1 MLFLPKTPSA
11 PSSSSTAHVS
21 MMKSSYL
28 GQREHLSVER
38 GPAQEEASKRRQKS
52 RKNSSHR
59 PISLTQIPEILND
72 SAADHVLGR
81 HKGFGGCS

>member
-1 MLFLPKTPSA
+1 MAK
-11 PSSSSTAHVS
+11 
-21 MMKSSYL
+21 
-28 GQREHLSVER
+28 GEHLSVER
-38 GPAQEEASKRRQKS
+38 GPAQEEASERRQKN

-81 HKGFGGCS
+81 HRHLPSDVRLSPSAGHVPPW